1 VRLKRFNLT
10 SALIGGC
17 CPRQLEVCTPH
28 GSVASTS
35 FGVLQPTFLSDTCV
49 VSTGQCTICG
59 AYGACDS
66 PAPRAQSRNNGA
78 LDPVPDFDA
87 YPRKIF
93 QTVKN

>member
-10 SALIGGC
+10 SALVGGC

-28 GSVASTS
+28 ASVASTS

-66 PAPRAQSRNNGA
+66 LAPRAQSRNNGA
-78 LDPVPDFDA
+78 LDQFPISTLT
-87 YPRKIF
+87 PRKIL